1 MKIGFIGLGIMGSRM
16 AENLRKKGHE
26 LVVYNRTK
34 DKAQGLLANG
44 AAWAES
50 PAEVAKH
57 VNILFTMLSK
67 PDAVAEVAL
76 LGKRS
81 FLDKLLPSSL
91 WIDCSTVN
99 PSFSKLMAMEAAGRK
114 VRFLDAPVGGSKGP
128 AEQGQLLF
136 FVGGVGED
144 VAAAMPLLE
153 CMGKA
158 VFHVGGHGM
167 GSAMKMVNNILL
179 GQAMVAFS
187 EALAFGE
194 SLGITKQSMF
204 DTLAASP
211 VMAPFLNFKR
221 QKFENAD
228 FSVEFPLQW
237 MHKDLHLAAETA
249 YETGA
254 ALPATNVAKEIYAL
268 AMRAGLGEQDLSAV
282 YKVISEKKKSG

>member
-16 AENLRKKGHE
+16 AANLQKKGHE
-26 LVVYNRTK
+26 LVVHNRTR
-34 DKAQGLLANG
+34 DKAQALLANG
-44 AAWAES
+44 AVWADS
-50 PAEVAKH
+50 PAEVAKN
-57 VNILFTMLSK
+57 VDIVITMLSK

-76 LGKRS
+76 LGRRS
-81 FLDKLLPSSL
+81 FLNKLAPGSL

-99 PSFSKLMAMEAAGRK
+99 PSFSKLMAVEAHDRK

-128 AEQGQLLF
+128 AEQAQLLF
-136 FVGGVGED
+136 LVGGDKTD
-144 VAAAMPLLE
+144 VEAAKPLLE

-167 GSAMKMVNNILL
+167 GSAMKMVNNIIL

-194 SLGITKQSMF
+194 SLGITKQAMF
-204 DTLAASP
+204 DTLASSP

-221 QKFENAD
+221 KKFETDD

-237 MHKDLHLAAETA
+237 MHKDLHLASETA

-254 ALPATNVAKEIYAL
+254 ALPVMHAVKELYAM
-268 AMRAGLGEQDLSAV
+268 AMREGMAEEDFSAI
-282 YKVISEKKKSG
+282 YKVLNEKK

>member
-16 AENLRKKGHE
+16 AANLRKKGHE

-34 DKAQGLLANG
+34 EKAQDLIRDG
-44 AAWAES
+44 AAWADS
-50 PAEVAKH
+50 PAELAKR

-81 FLDKLLPSSL
+81 FLETLMPNSL

-99 PSFSKLMAMEAAGRK
+99 PSFSKLMAGEAKERK

-136 FVGGVGED
+136 FVGGDAKD
-144 VAAAMPLLE
+144 VEAAKPLLD

-194 SLGITKQSMF
+194 SLGMAKQTMF
-204 DTLAASP
+204 DTLSASP

-221 QKFENAD
+221 QKMEKGD
-228 FSVEFPLQW
+228 YSVEFPLQW

-254 ALPATNVAKEIYAL
+254 ALPCTNVTKELFAL
-268 AMRAGLGEQDLSAV
+268 AMRDGLGEQDLTAV
-282 YKVISEKKKSG
+282 YTVLSRKK